1 MNYPLKLLLVNMRQ
15 KNYLKSMYYLYFSYI
30 KSNYVIVENPEELE
44 KFISFLNSINR
55 LNYLEKK
62 RIIEYK
68 PINEIDFSLVSS
80 NFDSRL

>member
-1 MNYPLKLLLVNMRQ
+1 MKQ

-30 KSNYVIVENPEELE
+30 KSNYVIAENPEELE

-80 NFDSRL
+80 NFDLRL

>member
-1 MNYPLKLLLVNMRQ
+1 MRQ

>member
-1 MNYPLKLLLVNMRQ
+1 MRQ
-15 KNYLKSMYYLYFSYI
+15 KNYLKSMYFLYFSYI